1 MGVKKVFNKLVNK
14 VVDAFAGETASQK
27 SNKAL
32 KALGLN
38 VFSNLIICGE
48 LPLIS
53 NSSTYILSMSEMTSL
68 TEIFSMYNENAAK
81 VEDAVLKPVISRQIK
96 SNGTIIE
103 FFKLIKNSIKN
114 IPSEKSDDI
123 EDTYKKCLDS
133 VNETIKLMHGLK
145 SKLASK
151 MERNFI
157 KSYVDTYLKGVLKA
171 KPDGGV
177 YWEEFLVWLTK
188 IIDQNVVHLGDLKTK
203 LLNAK
208 SPKDCGKNLKEE
220 DKKNKKSSKE
230 KTSAEII
237 EEIRAQLVEEYK
249 NEEGNVE
256 SGGIG
261 QFFANILSGKAKEQ
275 AVNKVNNFLVKEASK
290 ALYRK
295 TVLPEIKVMSKI
307 NSNKFKFM
315 GFKSASMIK
324 DQLDAYKSAPTRTD
338 GILIYKTQNG
348 IIEEI
353 LKVLETYID
362 LKNQRIKKDFI
373 NATDYDTA
381 SGVLT
386 SVKDAMN
393 KCFSDMQGILANY
406 ESKISEK
413 NVQRLYLESAVSN
426 DPEAL
431 KRFFK
436 VTRYKKVMFFEEYA
450 HELYKICG
458 NSIKNLDQIINPK
471 DLYIDVD
478 TLQIDRAKFSLKD
491 KNWKTFNPKV
501 VSQNIND
508 KLKADLEKIKKD
520 FNGINKS
527 VNDWEKDCD
536 KSKRNWNKIRENLE
550 SFYEKYENVE
560 KVKKEKTNLSS
571 LAQEIDKL
579 STDMESNLST
589 YEAKKSEISQS
600 INDCVPDEKDL
611 VRDLSRDLVDLK
623 STKANI
629 ENTKSKLIK
638 KIENYNKIDENIRK
652 FIDQERKESQKR
664 IDDFED
670 EFDEILTSLN
680 DKLNS
685 VQSEYEKA
693 KKVKVDV
700 EPIKNN
706 LIEKYKNDKDKTKK
720 IEDVYEKICENEEA
734 LISDIDN
741 IIEDL
746 QCQARKD
753 IGTDIIVKFRNG
765 LDGLKKEEEIFV
777 RAKLCS
783 EFLEKMKEV
792 QKDYNSSVASAE
804 DKIKDLKK
812 HYSYSEKMM
821 RDSEK
826 QSWGE
831 WIGDI
836 ASYFFG

>member
-114 IPSEKSDDI
+114 IPSKKSDDI

-249 NEEGNVE
+249 NEEENVE

-324 DQLDAYKSAPTRTD
+324 DQLDAYKNAPTRTD
-338 GILIYKTQNG
+338 GILIYETQNG
-348 IIEEI
+348 IIEKI

-393 KCFSDMQGILANY
+393 KCFSDIQGILANY

-458 NSIKNLDQIINPK
+458 NSIKSLDQVVKPK

-478 TLQIDRAKFSLKD
+478 TLQIDRAKFSLED

-501 VSQNIND
+501 VSQNIDN
-508 KLKADLEKIKKD
+508 KFKANLDKIKKD
-520 FNGINKS
+520 LDGISKS
-527 VNDWEKDCD
+527 VDDWEKYCD
-536 KSKRNWNKIRENLE
+536 ESEKNWNKIREDLE
-550 SFYEKYENVE
+550 GFYEKYENVE
-560 KVKKEKTNLSS
+560 KVRKEKTNLTN
-571 LAQEIDKL
+571 LTQEINKL
-579 STDMESNLST
+579 STDMQNNLSK
-589 YEAKKSEISQS
+589 YEIKKSEILQS
-600 INDCVPDEKDL
+600 INGFIPDQKDS
-611 VRDLSRDLVDLK
+611 VKDLSRDLVDLR

-652 FIDQERKESQKR
+652 LVDKEKTESQKR
-664 IDDFED
+664 IDNFED
-670 EFDEILTSLN
+670 DFNEILTSMN

-685 VQSEYEKA
+685 VRSEYEKA
-693 KKVKVDV
+693 KEVKVDV
-700 EPIKNN
+700 KPIKDN

-720 IEDVYEKICENEEA
+720 IEDVYEKICSTEEI

-741 IIEDL
+741 KIEHL
-746 QCQARKD
+746 QYWAEEGV
-753 IGTDIIVKFRNG
+753 GTEIVKFRENLEG
-765 LDGLKKEEEIFV
+765 LKEEEILG
-777 RAKLCS
+777 RAKLCND
-783 EFLEKMKEV
+783 FLEKIKKV
-792 QKDYNSSVASAE
+792 QKDYNLSVTSAE

-812 HYSYSEKMM
+812 HYSDSERMM
-821 RDSEK
+821 KDSEK
-826 QSWGE
+826 QTWGE
-831 WIGDI
+831 WFGDI

>member
-14 VVDAFAGETASQK
+14 VVAAFAGETASQK

-48 LPLIS
+48 LPPIPK
-53 NSSTYILSMSEMTSL
+53 NSTYILSMSEMTRL

-103 FFKLIKNSIKN
+103 FFDSIKNSIKN
-114 IPSEKSDDI
+114 IPSKKSDDV
-123 EDTYKKCLDS
+123 EGTYKKCLDS
-133 VNETIKLMHGLK
+133 VNETIKLMYGLK

-157 KSYVDTYLKGVLKA
+157 KSYVDTYLEGVLRA

-208 SPKDCGKNLKEE
+208 PPKNYGKDLKEDDE
-220 DKKNKKSSKE
+220 KNKKSSKK
-230 KTSAEII
+230 KTPAEVI

-249 NEEGNVE
+249 NEEENVE

-275 AVNKVNNFLVKEASK
+275 AVNRVNNFLVGEASK
-290 ALYRK
+290 ALNRK
-295 TVLPEIKVMSKI
+295 TILPEIKILSKI
-307 NSNKFKFM
+307 NSKKFKFM

-338 GILIYKTQNG
+338 SIVIYKTQNE
-348 IIEEI
+348 IIEKI

-362 LKNQRIKKDFI
+362 LKNQKIKTDFI
-373 NATDYDTA
+373 NATDYNKAVD
-381 SGVLT
+381 SLT
-386 SVKDAMN
+386 EVKDAMN
-393 KCFSDMQGILANY
+393 KCFSDIQGLLANY
-406 ESKISEK
+406 KSKISGK
-413 NVQRLYLESAVSN
+413 NVQHLYLQSAVSN

-436 VTRYKKVMFFEEYA
+436 VTRDKKVMFFEEYA
-450 HELYKICG
+450 HELYEICG

-478 TLQIDRAKFSLKD
+478 TLQIDRAKFSIKD
-491 KNWKTFNPKV
+491 KDWKTFNPKV
-501 VSQNIND
+501 VSQNIDN
-508 KLKADLEKIKKD
+508 KFKANLDKIKKD
-520 FNGINKS
+520 LDGISKS
-527 VNDWEKDCD
+527 VDDWEKYCD
-536 KSKRNWNKIRENLE
+536 ESERNWNKIREDLE
-550 SFYEKYENVE
+550 SFYEEYEDVE
-560 KVKKEKTNLSS
+560 KVKKQKTNITS

-579 STDMESNLST
+579 STDMQNNLSK
-589 YEAKKSEISQS
+589 YEIKKSEILQS
-600 INDCVPDEKDL
+600 INGFIPDQKDS
-611 VRDLSRDLVDLK
+611 VKDLSRDLVDLR

-652 FIDQERKESQKR
+652 LVDKEKIESQKR
-664 IDDFED
+664 IDNFEGDFNK
-670 EFDEILTSLN
+670 ILTSLN

-685 VQSEYEKA
+685 IQSEYEKV
-693 KKVKVDV
+693 KKEKIDIK
-700 EPIKNN
+700 PIKDN
-706 LIEKYKNDKDKTKK
+706 LIEKYEKDKDKTKK
-720 IEDVYEKICENEEA
+720 IEDVYKNICDTEKA

-741 IIEDL
+741 KIEHL
-746 QCQARKD
+746 QYWTEE
-753 IGTDIIVKFRNG
+753 IVSTEIVKFRKD
-765 LDGLKKEEEIFV
+765 LDGLKKEEIFV
-777 RAKLCS
+777 RAKLYND
-783 EFLEKMKEV
+783 FLEKMKKV
-792 QKDYNSSVASAE
+792 QKDYNLSVASAE

-812 HYSYSEKMM
+812 HYSDSEKMM

-826 QSWGE
+826 QTWGE
-831 WIGDI
+831 WFG
-836 ASYFFG
+836 SFFG